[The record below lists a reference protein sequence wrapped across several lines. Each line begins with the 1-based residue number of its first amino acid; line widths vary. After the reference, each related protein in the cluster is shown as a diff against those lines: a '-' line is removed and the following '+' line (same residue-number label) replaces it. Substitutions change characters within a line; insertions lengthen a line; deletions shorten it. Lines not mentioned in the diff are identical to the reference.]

1 MSAPGLRLYDICL
14 KSVSRILGDIR
25 DESPNRFSA
34 VPHFIIHDLIT
45 STLKMYPDEGFK
57 AHYLEPLLLSG
68 QVKQLALRDL
78 RLEEE
83 LLPTLR
89 SFTVC
94 RGLTSLSLIN
104 ICEFN
109 MAIVSG
115 QLEELLVA
123 LKNLEELHCSVV
135 FRLSALRKCRKL
147 RVVQLHFTPESAID
161 HFLDDE
167 NGHKQTHE
175 TLSFFTLCGQRAERF
190 VHFKQVAELLTH
202 CPRLQSLGQLDVS
215 AAFGH
220 LHSSSYIVPE
230 YGLESC
236 CWREPDTA
244 GHLDS
249 GDRFFSSIRTAA
261 LACPE
266 LKELVI
272 KIQQRHY
279 QGALSVLHTLRNL
292 TYLEIELDHSKRDF
306 QPEISGLLSQ
316 VGPGLRHLALHR
328 IDNIEFDAILKSC
341 PELVSLK
348 VDCDRVA
355 GDWSETSVDPRQLQR
370 LTFFSSDGCCGNN
383 SLRLMLSKCSNLREL
398 FLKNSEFLSDSFL
411 SKVLKDN
418 PMALSQLR
426 TACLCDCRLT
436 KEGLRN
442 LLSAAK
448 KLDKISVESSKIS
461 EEDAESLMR
470 EFNPALTIIP
480 DYDEGLREEFFY
492 RRRYVC
498 A

>member
-190 VHFKQVAELLTH
+190 VHFKQ
-202 CPRLQSLGQLDVS
+202 
-215 AAFGH
+215 
-220 LHSSSYIVPE
+220 
-230 YGLESC
+230 
-236 CWREPDTA
+236 
-244 GHLDS
+244 
-249 GDRFFSSIRTAA
+249 
-261 LACPE
+261 
-266 LKELVI
+266 
-272 KIQQRHY
+272 
-279 QGALSVLHTLRNL
+279 
-292 TYLEIELDHSKRDF
+292 
-306 QPEISGLLSQ
+306 
-316 VGPGLRHLALHR
+316 
-328 IDNIEFDAILKSC
+328 
-341 PELVSLK
+341 
-348 VDCDRVA
+348 
-355 GDWSETSVDPRQLQR
+355 
-370 LTFFSSDGCCGNN
+370 
-383 SLRLMLSKCSNLREL
+383 EL